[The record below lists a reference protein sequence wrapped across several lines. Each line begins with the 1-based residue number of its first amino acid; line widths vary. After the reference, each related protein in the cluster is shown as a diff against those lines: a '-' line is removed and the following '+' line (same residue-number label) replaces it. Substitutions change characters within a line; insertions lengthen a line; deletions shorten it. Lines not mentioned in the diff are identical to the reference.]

1 MCTRIVPWD
10 FSVSL
15 LAFQFFNRRA
25 EAPISFTNPIANSS
39 GRVISEIDVRALEL
53 DPIVFEPLPTLT
65 DLTPRHV
72 DDFPINM
79 SMGRAGA
86 IVPFTSDESSVYAHD
101 WFDEP
106 FRNFPRGNLEYFK
119 VLGKGWFGQ
128 IIEAEARDI
137 VPYARKIRVL
147 VKVLREDASG
157 LEQMRFLDE
166 SRLYRDADNGNVL
179 KLLGHSI
186 EMTPFL
192 LIMEYCPQG
201 DLKSYLIS
209 NVTRADLLN
218 SRGDIVRMALG

>member
-1 MCTRIVPWD
+1 M
-10 FSVSL
+10 
-15 LAFQFFNRRA
+15 
-25 EAPISFTNPIANSS
+25 
-39 GRVISEIDVRALEL
+39 
-53 DPIVFEPLPTLT
+53 
-65 DLTPRHV
+65 
-72 DDFPINM
+72 
-79 SMGRAGA
+79 
-86 IVPFTSDESSVYAHD
+86 
-101 WFDEP
+101 
-106 FRNFPRGNLEYFK
+106 
-119 VLGKGWFGQ
+119 
-128 IIEAEARDI
+128 
-137 VPYARKIRVL
+137 PYARKIRVL

-218 SRGDIVRMALG
+218 SRGDIVRMALGNLLKQRLQLFFCIFKKLNLNQYFS